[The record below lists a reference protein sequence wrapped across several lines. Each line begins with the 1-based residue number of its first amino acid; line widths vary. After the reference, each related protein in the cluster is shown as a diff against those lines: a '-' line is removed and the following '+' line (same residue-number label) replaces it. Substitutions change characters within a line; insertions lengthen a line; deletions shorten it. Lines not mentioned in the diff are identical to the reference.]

1 MDITDLITKERIALD
16 VRARDKPLLLLE
28 LARRASAAGLPATP
42 AAIAT
47 ALQARERLGS
57 TGLGKGFAL
66 PHARVEG
73 LTDFFGLF
81 VRLARPIDF
90 EAIDGQPVDVVFLLL
105 MPQDPGNQHVAA
117 LAAVSRRMRD
127 GDTLQRLRRAADAES
142 ALMMLTGG

>member
-1 MDITDLITKERIALD
+1 MDISDLITKERIALD

-28 LARRASAAGLPATP
+28 LARRAAAAGLHATP

-73 LTDFFGLF
+73 LKDFFGLF

-90 EAIDGQPVDVVFLLL
+90 EAIDGQQVDVVFLLL
-105 MPQDPGNQHVAA
+105 MPQDPGGQHVAA
-117 LAAVSRRMRD
+117 LAAVARRIRD
-127 GDTLQRLRRAADAES
+127 GDILQRLRRAADADS
-142 ALMMLTGG
+142 VLMMLTGG